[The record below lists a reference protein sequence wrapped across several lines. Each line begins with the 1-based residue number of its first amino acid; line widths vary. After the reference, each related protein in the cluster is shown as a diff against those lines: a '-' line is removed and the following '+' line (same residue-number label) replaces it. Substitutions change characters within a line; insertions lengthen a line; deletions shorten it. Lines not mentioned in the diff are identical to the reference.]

1 MPAFESV
8 RTWSCSGVGQIAMSM
23 PADGAGLAWRAFFVI
38 ECAPLSMELQMNRKA
53 FYFRHFSFPR
63 PLAEETA

>member
-1 MPAFESV
+1 
-8 RTWSCSGVGQIAMSM
+8 MSM